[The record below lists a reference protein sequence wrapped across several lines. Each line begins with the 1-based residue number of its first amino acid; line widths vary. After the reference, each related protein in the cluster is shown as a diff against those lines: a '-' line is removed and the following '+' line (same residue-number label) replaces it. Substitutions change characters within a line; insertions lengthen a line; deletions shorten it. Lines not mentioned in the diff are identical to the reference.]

1 MDLIQ
6 VHYSPLNLNTAY
18 LSDTV
23 PFHVFYSHQGIV
35 FLSDC
40 IFGAPSFQS
49 TKVPAQ
55 PLKKE
60 SEEGSGEEDEDDEA
74 EEKSENKKEQSG
86 VRKRV

>member
-1 MDLIQ
+1 M
-6 VHYSPLNLNTAY
+6 
-18 LSDTV
+18 
-23 PFHVFYSHQGIV
+23 

-86 VRKRV
+86 VRKRVCIGSMSSIRLCLART